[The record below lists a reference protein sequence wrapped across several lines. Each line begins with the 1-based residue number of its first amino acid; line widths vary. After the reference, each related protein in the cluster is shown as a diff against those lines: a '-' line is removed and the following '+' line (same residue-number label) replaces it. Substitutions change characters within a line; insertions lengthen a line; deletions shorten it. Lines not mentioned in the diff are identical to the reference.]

1 MLRQNSILSFAT
13 LLFVL
18 VSACRSSSLTPTL
31 LPTPTDA
38 PSTEV
43 PASDD
48 PGVIPTATDF
58 QLPFNPTVER
68 GEYCV
73 PPAAALPVE
82 DGNDISEDQIVYELM
97 NIWLRRYASETAP
110 DFCRI
115 DGFTIEKVYYDPSL
129 LNQPLEPRG
138 DFMRMVEFSIK
149 LIQIPNAWMSFS
161 GEVDQENW
169 MHLSQA
175 VSISETSE
183 GYKLDFA
190 YP

>member
-1 MLRQNSILSFAT
+1 MHRMLMKILLLILWLPILLTGCKGHPTTAIPSISVT
-13 LLFVL
+13 
-18 VSACRSSSLTPTL
+18 SSPS
-31 LPTPTDA
+31 PTD
-38 PSTEV
+38 
-43 PASDD
+43 
-48 PGVIPTATDF
+48 I
-58 QLPFNPTVER
+58 QLPVDPTVR
-68 GEYCV
+68 GDEYCI

-97 NIWLRRYASETAP
+97 NIWLRRYASDTAP

-161 GEVDQENW
+161 GEIDQENW

-183 GYKLDFA
+183 GYKLEFA